1 MGRLI
6 DADKTLETL
15 EGLTELVIGEG
26 AALVKALTFA
36 ALKSESVIPT
46 VGGWVSVKD
55 RLPKSN
61 EAVLAAVYDK
71 NGEWYRVI
79 AVHYPCGD
87 WDSDDDYFNMNEDE
101 VRYWCHLPEPP
112 KEVSGDD

>member
-1 MGRLI
+1 MRLI

-36 ALKSESVIPT
+36 ALKSESVVPT
-46 VGGWVSVKD
+46 IGGWISAKD
-55 RLPKSN
+55 RLPESN
-61 EAVLAAVYDK
+61 EAVLVAVYDSD
-71 NGEWYRVI
+71 GQAYHTI

-87 WDSDDDYFNMNEDE
+87 WDCDDDYFNMSEDE
-101 VRYWCHLPEPP
+101 VRYWMPLPEPP
-112 KEVSGDD
+112 EEVSGDG